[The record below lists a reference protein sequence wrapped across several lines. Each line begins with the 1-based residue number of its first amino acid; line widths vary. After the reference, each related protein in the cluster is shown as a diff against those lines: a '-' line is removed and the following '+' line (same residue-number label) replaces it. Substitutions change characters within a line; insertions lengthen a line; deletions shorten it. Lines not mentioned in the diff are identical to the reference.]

1 MAELVNVPTVDGPME
16 CMIARP
22 DGAPRG
28 GIVIIQEA
36 FGLTNHI
43 VSVVDRMA
51 SHGWLAVA
59 PALYHRSE
67 NATFDYKDLPSA
79 LEMMGTLNPTDM
91 QVDVDAAF
99 TLLEAAGFSDAQC
112 GIVGF
117 CMGGA
122 ISLRASTIRELGAS
136 VTYYGGGVTY
146 SRFGLPPLVD
156 LAPDLKSPWL
166 GLYGDLD
173 HSIPVEGVEQLRK
186 RAATAHVPTELI
198 RYPDAG
204 HGFNCDDRPDHFN
217 PDASKDAWARMQAW
231 FDQHIEAAS

>member
-1 MAELVNVPTVDGPME
+1 MAEFINVRTVDGPMQ
-16 CMIARP
+16 CAVARP
-22 DGAPRG
+22 DGTPRG

-36 FGLTNHI
+36 FGLTDHI

-51 SHGWLAVA
+51 GDGWLAVA
-59 PALYHRSE
+59 PALYHRSR
-67 NATFDYKDLPSA
+67 NATFDYEDLPPA

-99 TLLEAAGFSDAQC
+99 TVLEEAGFSEAQC

-122 ISLRASTIRELGAS
+122 ISLRASTLRELGAS
-136 VTYYGGGVTY
+136 VTYYGGGVTFG
-146 SRFGLPPLVD
+146 RFGLPALVD

-173 HSIPVEGVEQLRK
+173 HSIPVEGVEQLRA
-186 RAATAHVPTELI
+186 RATTAQVPTELI
-198 RYPDAG
+198 RYADAG
-204 HGFNCDDRPDHFN
+204 HGFNCDDRPDHYN
-217 PDASKDAWARMQAW
+217 AEASKDAWARMQAW
-231 FDQHIEAAS
+231 FDQHIEVA

>member
-1 MAELVNVPTVDGPME
+1 MAELISVPTVDGPMT
-16 CMIARP
+16 CAVARP

-36 FGLTNHI
+36 FGLTDHI

-51 SHGWLAVA
+51 THGWLTVA

-67 NATFDYKDLPSA
+67 NATFDYADLPPA
-79 LEMMGTLNPTDM
+79 LEMMGTLNPTGM

-99 TLLEAAGFSDAQC
+99 TVLEDAGFSDAQC

-122 ISLRASTIRELGAS
+122 ISLRASTVRPLGAS
-136 VTYYGGGVTY
+136 ITYYGGGVAQG
-146 SRFGLPPLVD
+146 RFGLPPLVD

-173 HSIPVEGVEQLRK
+173 HSIAVEDVERLRE
-186 RAATAHVPTELI
+186 RAANASVPTEI
-198 RYPDAG
+198 VRYAEAG
-204 HGFNCDDRPDHFN
+204 HGFNCDDRPDHYH
-217 PDASKDAWARMQAW
+217 PGASRDAWARTQAW
-231 FDQHIEAAS
+231 LDQHIGAVS